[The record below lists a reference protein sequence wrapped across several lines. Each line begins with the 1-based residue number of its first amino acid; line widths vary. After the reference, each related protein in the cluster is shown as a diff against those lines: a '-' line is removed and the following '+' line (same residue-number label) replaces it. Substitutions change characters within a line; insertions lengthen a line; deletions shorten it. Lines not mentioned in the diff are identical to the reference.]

1 MARSAPREE
10 GGRQDVRAEE
20 SRDRDQVALFR
31 LMIYFD
37 NNATTQVDSEVL
49 QQMLPFLQDQYGN
62 PSSAYSFG
70 KRAAKAVNTARE
82 QVADLLR
89 CEPAE
94 IVFTSCGTESDNS
107 AIQSAL
113 LADPDRRHLV
123 TSKVEHSAIVKHAEA
138 LARRGYEVTWLD
150 VDSEG
155 LIDLQELDRAVREDT
170 AIVSLMW
177 ANNETG
183 VLFPIEEAAEICR
196 SKGTVFHTDA
206 VQAVGKIDI
215 NLRDVPINFLSLSG
229 HKLHA
234 PKGVGVL
241 YINRKTRFNPYLIG
255 GGQENKKRGGTENTA
270 SIVALGKAAEL
281 ASSALRDERT
291 RVKAMRDRFE
301 QGLINTVSSIRVNGH
316 RVHRLPNTSNL
327 AIDGIDSEGMLM
339 LLDQKGI
346 CCSAG
351 SACTAG
357 ALEPSH
363 VLRAMGYS
371 NERARG
377 SLRFSFSRF
386 NSESEID
393 QALQIIPYAAEKL
406 RGMNRGVL
414 AA

>member
-1 MARSAPREE
+1 
-10 GGRQDVRAEE
+10 
-20 SRDRDQVALFR
+20 
-31 LMIYFD
+31 MIYFD
-37 NNATTQVDSEVL
+37 NNATTQVDPEVL

-62 PSSAYSFG
+62 PSSVYSFG
-70 KRAAKAVNTARE
+70 KRAAKAVNLARE
-82 QVADLLR
+82 QIADLLR
-89 CEPAE
+89 CEPSE

-107 AIQSAL
+107 AVQSAL
-113 LADPDRRHLV
+113 LIDRDRKHLV
-123 TSKVEHSAIVKHAEA
+123 TSRVEHSAVVKHAEA

-155 LIDLQELDRAVREDT
+155 LIDLDELERAIRDDT

-215 NLRDVPINFLSLSG
+215 DLRRIPINFLSLSG

-234 PKGVGVL
+234 PKGVGAL
-241 YINRKTRFNPYLIG
+241 YINRKTRFNPYIIG

-270 SIVALGKAAEL
+270 SIVGLGKAAEI
-281 ASSALRDERT
+281 ASAALRDENT
-291 RVKAMRDRFE
+291 RVKALRDRFE
-301 QGLINTVSSIRVNGH
+301 QGILGAVPSVQVNGH
-316 RVHRLPNTSNL
+316 RSRRLPNTSNL
-327 AIDGIDSEGMLM
+327 AIEGIDSEGMLM
-339 LLDQKGI
+339 LLDQKGL

-357 ALEPSH
+357 SLEPSH

-371 NERARG
+371 NDRARG
-377 SLRFSFSRF
+377 SLRFSFGRF
-386 NSESEID
+386 NSEAEID
-393 QALQIIPYAAEKL
+393 QALHIIPNAVEKL
-406 RGMNRGVL
+406 RSMNRGFL

>member
-1 MARSAPREE
+1 
-10 GGRQDVRAEE
+10 
-20 SRDRDQVALFR
+20 
-31 LMIYFD
+31 MIYFD
-37 NNATTQVDSEVL
+37 NNATTQVDPEVL

-70 KRAAKAVNTARE
+70 KRAAAAVNLARE

-89 CEPAE
+89 CEPSE

-107 AIQSAL
+107 AVQSAL
-113 LADPDRRHLV
+113 LLDRDRKHLV
-123 TSKVEHSAIVKHAEA
+123 TSRVEHSAIVKQAEA
-138 LARRGYEVTWLD
+138 LARLGYEVTWLD

-155 LIDLQELDRAVREDT
+155 LIELDELEQAIREDT

-183 VLFPIEEAAEICR
+183 VLFPIAEAAEICR

-215 NLRDVPINFLSLSG
+215 DLRQLPINFLSLSG

-234 PKGVGVL
+234 PKGVAAL
-241 YINRKTRFNPYLIG
+241 YVNRKTRFTPYLIG

-270 SIVALGKAAEL
+270 SIVALGRAAEI
-281 ASSALRDERT
+281 AASALQDEKT
-291 RVKAMRDRFE
+291 RVKALRDRFE
-301 QGLINTVSSIRVNGH
+301 QGLLGTVPSVQVNGH
-316 RVHRLPNTSNL
+316 RTHRLPNTSNL
-327 AIDGIDSEGMLM
+327 AIEGVDSEGMLM

-357 ALEPSH
+357 SLEPSH

-371 NERARG
+371 SERARG

-386 NSESEID
+386 NSEAEID
-393 QALQIIPYAAEKL
+393 QALHIIPHAVEKL
-406 RGMNRGVL
+406 RSMNRGFL

>member
-1 MARSAPREE
+1 
-10 GGRQDVRAEE
+10 
-20 SRDRDQVALFR
+20 
-31 LMIYFD
+31 MIYFD
-37 NNATTQVDSEVL
+37 NNATTQVDPEVL

-70 KRAAKAVNTARE
+70 KRAANAVNIARE
-82 QVADLLR
+82 QIADLLR
-89 CEPAE
+89 CEPSE
-94 IVFTSCGTESDNS
+94 VVFTSCGTESDNS

-113 LADPDRRHLV
+113 LIDRDRKHLV
-123 TSKVEHSAIVKHAEA
+123 TSRVEHSAVVKHAEA

-155 LIDLQELDRAVREDT
+155 LIDLDELERAIRDDT

-215 NLRDVPINFLSLSG
+215 DLRRLPINFLSLSG

-234 PKGVGVL
+234 PKGVAAL
-241 YINRKTRFNPYLIG
+241 YINRKTRFNPYIIG

-270 SIVALGKAAEL
+270 SIVGLGKAAEI
-281 ASSALRDERT
+281 AFAALQDENT
-291 RVKAMRDRFE
+291 RVKALRDRFE
-301 QGLINTVSSIRVNGH
+301 QGILGAVPSVQVNGH
-316 RVHRLPNTSNL
+316 RSRRLPNTSNL
-327 AIDGIDSEGMLM
+327 AIEGIDSEGMLM
-339 LLDQKGI
+339 LLDQKGL

-357 ALEPSH
+357 SLEPSH

-371 NERARG
+371 NDRARG

-386 NSESEID
+386 NSEAEID
-393 QALQIIPYAAEKL
+393 QALRIIPNAVEKL
-406 RGMNRGVL
+406 RSMNRGFL

>member
-1 MARSAPREE
+1 
-10 GGRQDVRAEE
+10 
-20 SRDRDQVALFR
+20 
-31 LMIYFD
+31 MIYFD
-37 NNATTQVDSEVL
+37 NNATTQVDPEVL

-62 PSSAYSFG
+62 PSSVYSFG
-70 KRAAKAVNTARE
+70 KRAAKAVNIARE
-82 QVADLLR
+82 QIADLLR
-89 CEPAE
+89 CEPSE

-107 AIQSAL
+107 AVQSAL
-113 LADPDRRHLV
+113 LIDRDRKHVV
-123 TSKVEHSAIVKHAEA
+123 TSRVEHSAVVKHAEA

-155 LIDLQELDRAVREDT
+155 LIDLDELERAIRDDT

-215 NLRDVPINFLSLSG
+215 DLRRIPINFLSLSG

-234 PKGVGVL
+234 PKGVGAL
-241 YINRKTRFNPYLIG
+241 YINRKTRFNPYIIG

-270 SIVALGKAAEL
+270 SIVGLGKAAEI
-281 ASSALRDERT
+281 ASAALRDENT
-291 RVKAMRDRFE
+291 RVKALRDRFE
-301 QGLINTVSSIRVNGH
+301 QGILGAVPSVQVNGH
-316 RVHRLPNTSNL
+316 RSRRLPNTSNL
-327 AIDGIDSEGMLM
+327 AIEGIDSEGMLM
-339 LLDQKGI
+339 LLDQKGL

-357 ALEPSH
+357 SLEPSH

-371 NERARG
+371 NDRARG
-377 SLRFSFSRF
+377 SLRFSFGRF
-386 NSESEID
+386 NSEAEID
-393 QALQIIPYAAEKL
+393 QALHIIPNAVEKL
-406 RGMNRGVL
+406 RSMNRGFL